1 MLRTLGDAGHE
12 AALVGGVVRD
22 RLRGES
28 MPGSDDWDAATSARP
43 EEVAALFDDATW
55 ENRFGTVTIRGEPTV
70 EVTSYRTEGGYR
82 DHRRPDDVR
91 FGASIEQDLAR
102 RDFTINAMAWLPTDL
117 ETGRGRVIDPHDG
130 ARDLESGVLRTVG
143 DPRERFGED
152 ALRLVRAAR
161 FAGRFGLAV
170 DPGTEEAIRELAPTV
185 ATVSAERVRDE
196 LLRMLADAAPS
207 GALRL
212 LERWGLLPLILPE
225 LTALR
230 GVPQAKVVP
239 GDALDHAL
247 ASVDA
252 APAGDAALRLA
263 ALLHDVGKATTQADG
278 HFIGHDRVG
287 AELAAQALHRLRVP
301 SSLSAAAVDA
311 IRHHMYA
318 YDDSWTDAAVRR
330 FIRRVGEPHLALL
343 FALRRAD
350 NAASGVGPA
359 GEENQV
365 ELERRI
371 AVELAR
377 SPDLLI
383 RNRLAIDGNDLQS
396 ELGYEPGPRIGRV
409 LDRLMEAVLD
419 DPSLNRREALLAL
432 AR

>member
-1 MLRTLGDAGHE
+1 ML
-12 AALVGGVVRD
+12 
-22 RLRGES
+22 
-28 MPGSDDWDAATSARP
+28 
-43 EEVAALFDDATW
+43 
-55 ENRFGTVTIRGEPTV
+55 
-70 EVTSYRTEGGYR
+70 
-82 DHRRPDDVR
+82 
-91 FGASIEQDLAR
+91 
-102 RDFTINAMAWLPTDL
+102 
-117 ETGRGRVIDPHDG
+117 DPHDG

-196 LLRMLADAAPS
+196 LLRMLADAVPS
-207 GALRL
+207 GALGL
-212 LERWGLLPLILPE
+212 LERWGLMPLILPE

-263 ALLHDVGKATTQADG
+263 ALFHDVGKATTQADG

-301 SSLSAAAVDA
+301 SSLSVAAVDA

-318 YDDSWTDAAVRR
+318 YHDSWTDAAVRR

-350 NAASGVGPA
+350 DAASGVGPA

-409 LDRLMEAVLD
+409 LDRLIEAVLD
-419 DPSLNRREALLAL
+419 DPSLNRREALLGL
-432 AR
+432 AAEPDAKAVTERTGADPGG